1 MAAIS
6 LSSDELRDAVAVNID
21 QGEGVRLRK
30 RFVNRVAYPFAVGW
44 GASLLEPVQA
54 IAMSLA
60 VDEIKLAVVIDVI
73 AEDGEAGVAEFPFS
87 MPLPFVVVGIDLLKP
102 AVRREHVRFAIA
114 VDVGDADAVA
124 ILFSAAQVVNP
135 RLVFTKVGPQ
145 DT

>member
-1 MAAIS
+1 M
-6 LSSDELRDAVAVNID
+6 
-21 QGEGVRLRK
+21 RLRK
-30 RFVNRVAYPFAVGW
+30 RFVDGVAYPLAQRW
-44 GASLLEPVQA
+44 CASLFEPVQT
-54 IAMSLA
+54 IAMALTIDQIQFA
-60 VDEIKLAVVIDVI
+60 IVVHVVAKDRK
-73 AEDGEAGVAEFPFS
+73 AGVAEFPLP